1 MGSTAYWFFIF
12 YLLLLLL
19 FIFYKFINA
28 VHFTNKGPSPCKSSS
43 KMKINFNKVVLK
55 SLHMIIMG
63 SGIVLIMDYIT
74 FSIGGLLVW
83 ATQWEVTSS
92 PFPKPSPLV

>member
-1 MGSTAYWFFIF
+1 MGSTAYWFFI
-12 YLLLLLL
+12 YYLLLLL

-43 KMKINFNKVVLK
+43 KMKTNFNKVVLK

-63 SGIVLIMDYIT
+63 SCICLNYGLYYFFNWRPIGMGYT
-74 FSIGGLLVW
+74 IGGNLL
-83 ATQWEVTSS
+83 SLS
-92 PFPKPSPLV
+92 

>member
-1 MGSTAYWFFIF
+1 MGSTAYWFFI
-12 YLLLLLL
+12 YYLLLLL

-28 VHFTNKGPSPCKSSS
+28 VHFTNKGPSPCKSS

-63 SGIVLIMDYIT
+63 SCICLNYGLYY
-74 FSIGGLLVW
+74 FFNWRPIGMGYTMGGNLL
-83 ATQWEVTSS
+83 SLS
-92 PFPKPSPLV
+92 

>member
-1 MGSTAYWFFIF
+1 MGSTAYWFFI
-12 YLLLLLL
+12 YYLLLLL

-63 SGIVLIMDYIT
+63 SCICLNYGLYYFFNWRPIGMGYT
-74 FSIGGLLVW
+74 IGGNLL
-83 ATQWEVTSS
+83 SLS
-92 PFPKPSPLV
+92 

>member
-1 MGSTAYWFFIF
+1 MLVAIHNKWVLQHIGFFVF
-12 YLLLLLL
+12 
-19 FIFYKFINA
+19 KFINA
-28 VHFTNKGPSPCKSSS
+28 VHFTNKG
-43 KMKINFNKVVLK
+43 
-55 SLHMIIMG
+55 
-63 SGIVLIMDYIT
+63 GIVLIMDYIT

>member
-1 MGSTAYWFFIF
+1 MGSTAYWFFIY

-63 SGIVLIMDYIT
+63 SCICLNYGLYY
-74 FSIGGLLVW
+74 FFNWRPIGMGYTMGGNLL
-83 ATQWEVTSS
+83 SLS
-92 PFPKPSPLV
+92 